1 MGYNRMEKEG
11 LEYLDYLIDKAAD
24 FIGDDKKYRSI
35 TCIEAALDCA
45 QTLKDDISALSSLR
59 EELRAVRRTSK
70 QEAER

>member
-1 MGYNRMEKEG
+1 MRYNRMEKEG

-24 FIGDDKKYRSI
+24 FIGDDKEYRSI
-35 TCIEAALDCA
+35 TCIEEALDCA
-45 QTLKDDISALSSLR
+45 QTLR